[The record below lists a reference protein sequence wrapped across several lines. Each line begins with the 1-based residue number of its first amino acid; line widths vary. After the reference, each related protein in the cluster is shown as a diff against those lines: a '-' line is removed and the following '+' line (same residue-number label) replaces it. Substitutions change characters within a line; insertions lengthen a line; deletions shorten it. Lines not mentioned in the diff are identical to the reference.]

1 VIRSAERITLAA
13 RRTTTTA
20 GNRSHDVAAS
30 GGMATNN
37 GVGSPMA
44 SGALKAATCER
55 SPNYVIAEPSAGGIT

>member
-1 VIRSAERITLAA
+1 MIRSARRIAVAA

-30 GGMATNN
+30 AGRATNN

-44 SGALKAATCER
+44 SGALKAATTAREFR
-55 SPNYVIAEPSAGGIT
+55 